1 VRRQG
6 DFAVSDKG
14 GFIPA
19 RHLAPLESREQ
30 DFVAVA
36 RRFIGTPYLWGG
48 RSSLGID
55 CSGLVQIALQSAG
68 QNCPRDSDMQAAFG
82 SPVAFDGDIGVL
94 RRGDL
99 VCWKGHIGIVSGP
112 DLLLHANAFHM
123 AVAEEPLSA
132 AIARIAT
139 PGADVQ
145 ACEGPNCGPSRSA
158 RRRRAWTARDSATRT
173 SPDGRQRRHP

>member
-1 VRRQG
+1 MVYETTEEGWAWGQAELDSYVGWIPAGALGDAGAAPTDRVSALRTLIFPGPDIKLPPLESFSFGSRIAVVRRQG

-36 RRFIGTPYLWGG
+36 RRFVGTPYLWGG

-68 QNCPRDSDMQAAFG
+68 
-82 SPVAFDGDIGVL
+82 
-94 RRGDL
+94 
-99 VCWKGHIGIVSGP
+99 H
-112 DLLLHANAFHM
+112 
-123 AVAEEPLSA
+123 ELSA
-132 AIARIAT
+132 RQRHA
-139 PGADVQ
+139 G
-145 ACEGPNCGPSRSA
+145 GLRSA
-158 RRRRAWTARDSATRT
+158 
-173 SPDGRQRRHP
+173 GCL